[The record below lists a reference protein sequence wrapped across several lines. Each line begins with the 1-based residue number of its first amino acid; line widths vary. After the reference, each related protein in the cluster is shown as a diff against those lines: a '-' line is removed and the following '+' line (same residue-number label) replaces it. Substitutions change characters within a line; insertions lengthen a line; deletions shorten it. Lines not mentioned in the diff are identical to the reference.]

1 MSAKLKILVIL
12 ILSIFATAIAGVYL
26 NNRQQNALITNS
38 TKPQQ
43 HSAAVAA
50 AQEIVTNPERA
61 KYKTIPLDSIKSVL
75 QGTDPA
81 ALALDAFDNSEAEQ
95 GRRKVEVYYP
105 QPNQALVTIVQ
116 SDDSGDTEISTV
128 KYRVELTS
136 FGRSL
141 LASSPPLWQIVWAGS
156 QEKCFSNQSKQNLVK
171 VICQR

>member
-12 ILSIFATAIAGVYL
+12 VLSIFATAIAGVYL

-116 SDDSGDTEISTV
+116 TDSGNTEVSTV
-128 KYRVELTS
+128 KYRVELSS

-156 QEKCFSNQSKQNLVK
+156 QEKCFSNHGKQNLVK
-171 VICQR
+171 VICQ

>member
-12 ILSIFATAIAGVYL
+12 VLSIFATAVAGVYIT
-26 NNRQQNALITNS
+26 NRQQYALTANGS
-38 TKPQQ
+38 RSQQ
-43 HSAAVAA
+43 HSSAVAS

-61 KYKTIPLDSIKSVL
+61 KYKTVPLDSIKSVL

-81 ALALDAFDNSEAEQ
+81 ALALDAFDSNQLEQ
-95 GRRKVEVYYP
+95 GTRKVEVYYP
-105 QPNQALVTIVQ
+105 HPNQALVTIIQ
-116 SDDSGDTEISTV
+116 TNHGKNAASAV

-156 QEKCFSNQSKQNLVK
+156 QEKCFSNQDQQNLVK
-171 VICQR
+171 VICQ